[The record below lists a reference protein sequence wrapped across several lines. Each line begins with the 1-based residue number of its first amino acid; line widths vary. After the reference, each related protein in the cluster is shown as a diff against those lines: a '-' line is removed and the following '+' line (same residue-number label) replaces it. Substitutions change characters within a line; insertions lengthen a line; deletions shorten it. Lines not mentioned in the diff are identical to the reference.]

1 MMNPNPKCQSEDCRF
16 SFGVSMT
23 TAMYFHP
30 VYDKNGKNVNPD
42 GNITS
47 GEVRCSTCNKTW
59 HYTTQYDITTYK
71 EVQDGK

>member
-1 MMNPNPKCQSEDCRF
+1 
-16 SFGVSMT
+16 MT